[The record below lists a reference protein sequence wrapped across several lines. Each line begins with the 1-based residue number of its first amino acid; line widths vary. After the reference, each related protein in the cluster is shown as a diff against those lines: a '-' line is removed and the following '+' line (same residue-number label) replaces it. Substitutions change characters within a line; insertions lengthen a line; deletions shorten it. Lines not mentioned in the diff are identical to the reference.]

1 MTDTKTEKKNI
12 PHYQRYRE
20 TVKKCVSIYQKKNRP
35 KLNEYMRN
43 YYTDPE
49 KREKQR
55 ECMRRYR
62 AKKKREK
69 ELEKERKR
77 IVDKFI
83 NNKI

>member
-12 PHYQRYRE
+12 HNYKRYRE
-20 TVKKCVSIYQKKNRP
+20 IVKKCVSIYQKKNRT
-35 KLNEYMRN
+35 KMNEYMRN

-62 AKKKREK
+62 ERKKK
-69 ELEKERKR
+69 EKERKR

>member
-1 MTDTKTEKKNI
+1 MTDTKTEKKNM

-20 TVKKCVSIYQKKNRP
+20 IVKKCVSIYQKKNRT
-35 KLNEYMRN
+35 KMNEYMRN

-62 AKKKREK
+62 ERKKK
-69 ELEKERKR
+69 EKERKR